1 MFLAWAGVGHTL
13 PAKIYFAT
21 AATGWVGV
29 TLFFALSGFLIT
41 GILLDTRDRPHA
53 WRTFT
58 VRRALRIFPL
68 YYVALA
74 TAFLVLAPVGALP
87 AWLLPDESHQV
98 WYWTYL
104 VNWSEPFGLGG
115 PGFGHFWSLAVEE
128 QFYLLWPLVALSLGS
143 RRLAAVSAILVAVA
157 LGARVAILEGPWTA
171 DVASSAIYRFTICR
185 WDALALGAIV
195 AICARDAQW
204 APRLIR
210 IAWPGT
216 LVLLACAL
224 ALGAWRHGF
233 GSGDWVMETIGQLVF
248 AGYFCR
254 TGCARRVAGH
264 GRPGFIPAGARSSG
278 TARGGEVQLC
288 HLRNSLPSDTRDRR
302 GRCRKKSLRRG
313 AWPPWGCSA
322 RRSLLC
328 SRYPA
333 RPRWFPG
340 GCSKT
345 RCYPCDATLTDDMA
359 WPAAAA
365 TRRDGGPRRSG
376 ADTGPGSRMAQ
387 PVGHVAAIR

>member
-1 MFLAWAGVGHTL
+1 M
-13 PAKIYFAT
+13 
-21 AATGWVGV
+21 
-29 TLFFALSGFLIT
+29 
-41 GILLDTRDRPHA
+41 
-53 WRTFT
+53 
-58 VRRALRIFPL
+58 
-68 YYVALA
+68 
-74 TAFLVLAPVGALP
+74 
-87 AWLLPDESHQV
+87 

-157 LGARVAILEGPWTA
+157 LGARVAILGGPWTA

-233 GSGDWVMETIGQLVF
+233 GSGDRVMETVGQLVF
-248 AGYFCR
+248 AAISAGL
-254 TGCARRVAGH
+254 VALAAW
-264 GRPGFIPAGARSSG
+264 PGMGAPVSYQHVLVHPA
-278 TARGGEVQLC
+278 
-288 HLRNSLPSDTRDRR
+288 LRAVGKYSYAIYVIHFPLTHAIVGSLPKEVIAAGGMASVGMFCASFVVVFAVSYAAALVSWRLLEQPML
-302 GRCRKKSLRRG
+302 SLRRYFD
-313 AWPPWGCSA
+313 P
-322 RRSLLC
+322 
-328 SRYPA
+328 
-333 RPRWFPG
+333 
-340 GCSKT
+340 
-345 RCYPCDATLTDDMA
+345 
-359 WPAAAA
+359 
-365 TRRDGGPRRSG
+365 
-376 ADTGPGSRMAQ
+376 
-387 PVGHVAAIR
+387 